1 VSNRQAILGTLKW
14 LLEGI
19 AALRPIRI
27 FSIRIAAGSWGGIC
41 RYGLATRWLWQ
52 RDRGAE
58 TQRGRSGNGTQRQE
72 EMGALPL
79 GAFQVLATEFHE
91 SAGHSIAQSVWARAH
106 HQQQRER
113 VKQHHAAVRALA
125 FA

>member
-1 VSNRQAILGTLKW
+1 M
-14 LLEGI
+14 
-19 AALRPIRI
+19 
-27 FSIRIAAGSWGGIC
+27 GS
-41 RYGLATRWLWQ
+41 Q
-52 RDRGAE
+52 RDGY
-58 TQRGRSGNGTQRQE
+58 GS
-72 EMGALPL
+72 
-79 GAFQVLATEFHE
+79 ATEVQKHSGVAPVTERSRKKRWVHFRWALSKFLRQSFHE